1 MGKITIVLI
10 CLISAVPAFS
20 RVLTPEEALERL
32 LQSAP
37 VRLKSKSSHLDA
49 YDLIYTH
56 SNGNRPFAYLFSSAQ
71 DGFMLVSADDNACP
85 LLGYGDSELSK
96 EAIPEHLIRWM
107 EQYGNEI
114 EMASGHENK
123 RMRKTSSKRPHRQPI
138 APLCKTLWGMG
149 YPYNEEC
156 PVFEGKHA
164 ETGGLATAMA
174 QVMKYHN
181 WPERG
186 TGSNSYVCEGQEL
199 SIDFADHPFDWGN
212 MKDSYSKAEGED
224 DEASIKAVSDLMYAC
239 GMSLFMGYTQF
250 QSWVIAYRL
259 P

>member
-1 MGKITIVLI
+1 MEPGDHVCFPVPNPKTYGKYGKNHNCSDLF
-10 CLISAVPAFS
+10 ISAVPAFS

-181 WPERG
+181 WPER
-186 TGSNSYVCEGQEL
+186 E
-199 SIDFADHPFDWGN
+199 P
-212 MKDSYSKAEGED
+212 
-224 DEASIKAVSDLMYAC
+224 EAIHTYAR
-239 GMSLFMGYTQF
+239 GKNF
-250 QSWVIAYRL
+250 Q
-259 P
+259 

>member
-37 VRLKSKSSHLDA
+37 VRLKSKSNHPDA

-71 DGFMLVSADDNACP
+71 DGFMLVSADDNARP

-138 APLCKTLWGMG
+138 APLCKTLWGWAILTMRNARCLRG
-149 YPYNEEC
+149 NTPRR
-156 PVFEGKHA
+156 V
-164 ETGGLATAMA
+164 GLPR
-174 QVMKYHN
+174 QWH
-181 WPERG
+181 R
-186 TGSNSYVCEGQEL
+186 S
-199 SIDFADHPFDWGN
+199 
-212 MKDSYSKAEGED
+212 
-224 DEASIKAVSDLMYAC
+224 
-239 GMSLFMGYTQF
+239 
-250 QSWVIAYRL
+250 
-259 P
+259 